1 MNKWKLNEHLNI
13 IKLLKT
19 DEYLNARLTTLK
31 ETSLS
36 ASLLKY
42 PEYKMVLVRE
52 FEKYYGMNP
61 LEVEAFDD
69 MEDFRLLDKQFVIS
83 SNELLKLRR
92 KSRKIE

>member
-42 PEYKMVLVRE
+42 TEYKMVLLRE
-52 FEKYYGMNP
+52 FEKYYGAKP

-69 MEDFRLLDKQFVIS
+69 MEDFRLLDKQFLIS
-83 SNELLKLRR
+83 SNELLELRR
-92 KSRKIE
+92 KSRRIE